1 MMRINSL
8 SLSPNYVG
16 ERDRVRGYLTDI
28 LLYHPSPLSSPLKGR
43 GIKVKAY
50 FLNKCTHAGKGL
62 IVCPRNMAFDF

>member
-1 MMRINSL
+1 
-8 SLSPNYVG
+8 VW
-16 ERDRVRGYLTDI
+16 GYLTDI